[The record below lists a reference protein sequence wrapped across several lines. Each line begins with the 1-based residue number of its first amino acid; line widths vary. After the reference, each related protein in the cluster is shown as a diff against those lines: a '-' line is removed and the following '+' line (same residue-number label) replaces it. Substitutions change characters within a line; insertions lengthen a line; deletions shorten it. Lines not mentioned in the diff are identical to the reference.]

1 MAHIRRLAAIMFTDI
16 EGYTALMQRSEAEA
30 VKTRQRHRDVYQSL
44 NDEYDGK
51 IIQYYGDGTLS
62 IFSSAISAVNCACKL
77 QQQFLQ
83 EPSIPV
89 RIGIHIGDIIVTEDD
104 IIGDSVN
111 LASRIESTAV
121 AGSVL
126 ISDKVLEE
134 IKNQEDLKVK
144 YLGEFQFKNDRSKR
158 DIYAIDIPGL
168 VVPEP
173 HQLPGGT
180 GGKES
185 QAKTMQ
191 HALIPQSQKKDVFIS
206 YAQLDNES
214 ITQEESGWIS
224 MFDQAL
230 RKRVA
235 QILGYLPGI
244 WREPQETLD
253 KEAFDE
259 FIKLK
264 VLISILSPRYLESE
278 NCLQQLKEFYSVAKQ
293 KGGVKVNNKWRIFKV
308 IKTPVPA
315 GMHPPEIEGI
325 LGYEFFEVTDGG
337 HFREFSLDK
346 KSPNYYQYLE
356 RFEDVAQDLSQV
368 IRLLESDNVIGEK
381 KGALPARNQD
391 ARSVYLAK
399 TTSDLN
405 PLRDNIRRDL
415 EMRGYRILPDEELPL
430 DQRFR
435 DVVRENLAKSQLS
448 ILLLGGKYGLV
459 PEDAKQSMPM
469 LQYQLSRDAGLPCLI
484 WQPENLNIEDAR
496 QQAFL
501 DQVTTDPPNHELTEL
516 MSDDFEDFKTHLVD
530 TLENLA
536 PPEKISEIEETRP
549 ARVYL
554 IYDKADSEAARVID
568 DHLYNLGFEVL
579 KPLFEGTETE
589 LREMHH
595 DNLRFC
601 DAALIYYDFG
611 SEFWLNAKIN
621 DLRKALGFGRTS
633 PIAMKA
639 VYVSG
644 EKNPSKEGFRSRE
657 LEVIKQFESFSENS
671 LSSFTDKLRQS
682 S

>member
-16 EGYTALMQRSEAEA
+16 EGYTAIMQRSESEA
-30 VKTRQRHRDVYQSL
+30 IKTRERHRQVFNSLTEEYQ
-44 NDEYDGK
+44 GT
-51 IIQYYGDGTLS
+51 IVQYYGDGTLS
-62 IFSSAISAVNCACKL
+62 IFNSAISAVECACKL
-77 QQQFLQ
+77 QEQFLKD
-83 EPSIPV
+83 PKIPV

-111 LASRIESTAV
+111 LASRIESAGI

-134 IKNQEDLKVK
+134 IKNQEELKVK
-144 YLGEFQFKNDRSKR
+144 YLGEFQFKNDRQKR
-158 DIYAIDIPGL
+158 DIFAIDLPGL
-168 VVPEP
+168 VIPEQN
-173 HQLPGGT
+173 QLEAT
-180 GGKES
+180 
-185 QAKTMQ
+185 
-191 HALIPQSQKKDVFIS
+191 LINGPRTKVKHLTPAPKSDKKDVFIS

-214 ITQEESGWIS
+214 ITHEEAGWIS
-224 MFDQAL
+224 VFDQAL

-235 QILGYLPGI
+235 QILGYQPGI
-244 WREPQETLD
+244 WREPQESLD
-253 KEAFDE
+253 EQALNE

-264 VLISILSPRYLESE
+264 VLISILSPRYLESK
-278 NCLQQLKEFYSVAKQ
+278 NCLKQLKEFCTVAEH

-315 GMHPPEIEGI
+315 EMHPPEIEGI
-325 LGYEFFEVTDGG
+325 LGYEFFEVTPDG

-368 IRLLESDNVIGEK
+368 IRLLTMDIPVGEK
-381 KGALPARNQD
+381 PAEIPGETKEGN
-391 ARSVYLAK
+391 SVYLAK

-415 EMRGYRILPDEELPL
+415 EMRGYRVLPDKELPL
-430 DQRFR
+430 DQRFSEA
-435 DVVRENLAKSQLS
+435 VKEQLARSQLS
-448 ILLLGGKYGLV
+448 VLLLGGKYGLV
-459 PEDAKQSMPM
+459 PEDEEHSVPM
-469 LQYQLSRDAGLPCLI
+469 LQYRLAREAGLPCLI
-484 WQPENLNIEDAR
+484 WQPEDMKIDDTR
-496 QQAFL
+496 QKAFL
-501 DQVTTDPPNHELTEL
+501 DQVLMDPPNHELTEF
-516 MSDDFEDFKTHLVD
+516 MSDDFEDFKTHLID
-530 TLENLA
+530 TLRSLT
-536 PPEKISEIEETRP
+536 PPQEYAGVEEKRP
-549 ARVYL
+549 PRVYL
-554 IYDKADSEAARVID
+554 IYNQADSEAAKIVD

-589 LREMHH
+589 LREMHQ
-595 DNLRFC
+595 DNLRIC
-601 DAALIYYDFG
+601 DAALIYYDYG

-633 PIAMKA
+633 PITMKA

-657 LEVIKQFESFSENS
+657 LVVIKQFENFSENS
-671 LSSFTDKLRQS
+671 LSPFTDKLKQS

>member
-16 EGYTALMQRSEAEA
+16 EGYTAIMQRSESEA
-30 VKTRQRHRDVYQSL
+30 VKTRQRHRDVFESL
-44 NDEYDGK
+44 NREYEGR

-62 IFSSAISAVNCACKL
+62 IFNSAISAVNCACKL
-77 QQQFLQ
+77 QEQFLL
-83 EPSIPV
+83 EPRIPV
-89 RIGIHIGDIIVTEDD
+89 RIGIHMGDIIVTEDD

-111 LASRIESTAV
+111 LASRIESAAV

-134 IKNQEDLKVK
+134 IKNQEDLMVK

-158 DIYAIDIPGL
+158 DIYAIDLPGL

-173 HQLPGGT
+173 NQLTGGT
-180 GGKES
+180 VVKDS
-185 QAKTMQ
+185 QAKVRNL
-191 HALIPQSQKKDVFIS
+191 ALTPSSKKKDVFIS

-214 ITQEESGWIS
+214 ITLEETGWIS

-253 KEAFDE
+253 KEALDE

-264 VLISILSPRYLESE
+264 VMISILSPRYLESE
-278 NCLQQLKEFYSVAKQ
+278 NCLKQLKEFYAVARK

-315 GMHPPEIEGI
+315 EMHPPEIEGI
-325 LGYEFFEVTDGG
+325 LGYEFFEITEGG
-337 HFREFSLDK
+337 HFREFTLDK

-368 IRLLESDNVIGEK
+368 IKLLESDNVIRGKTAE
-381 KGALPARNQD
+381 LPSRSKD
-391 ARSVYLAK
+391 ARAVYLAK

-405 PLRDNIRRDL
+405 SLRDNIRRDL
-415 EMRGYRILPDEELPL
+415 EMRGYRVLPDEELPL

-435 DVVRENLAKSQLS
+435 EMVKENLVKSQLS

-459 PEDAKQSMPM
+459 PEDEDKSVPM
-469 LQYQLSRDAGLPCLI
+469 LQYQLCRDAGLPCLI
-484 WQPENLNIEDAR
+484 WQPEDLKIDDIR

-516 MSDDFEDFKTHLVD
+516 MSEDFEDFKTHLID
-530 TLENLA
+530 TLQDLT
-536 PPEKISEIEETRP
+536 PPEETSEVEEKRP

-554 IYDKADSEAARVID
+554 IYDKADSEPARVID

-579 KPLFEGTETE
+579 KPLFEGSETE

-595 DNLRFC
+595 DNLRIC
-601 DAALIYYDFG
+601 DAALIYYDYG

-633 PIAMKA
+633 PIYMKA